1 MLKLLSVFC
10 VNVFNDSSLITK
22 VISTIVDSSKAKL
35 PSPSLTTKI
44 ISTTVDTVKTSQF
57 DRSNT

>member
-22 VISTIVDSSKAKL
+22 VISTIVDKSD
-35 PSPSLTTKI
+35 
-44 ISTTVDTVKTSQF
+44 ISNIQL
-57 DRSNT
+57 SNT

>member
-22 VISTIVDSSKAKL
+22 VISTIVDDR
-35 PSPSLTTKI
+35 LT
-44 ISTTVDTVKTSQF
+44 SGLQPL
-57 DRSNT
+57 